1 MRLHGGGA
9 TIEREVRAMKRLSK
23 VLVLLAVP
31 CVVLAFPAAGGSSRA
46 STGRILFIRD
56 HLCPSSEYGPHD
68 CGRGEIAVFR
78 PDGSGLS
85 VLTHN
90 KVTELSPKWSPDG
103 REIAYIRPN
112 RPGGASQ
119 VWLMAA
125 DGTHQHALTR
135 VKQGVFGE
143 DTWPTIDWTPDGRHI
158 VFVAYPSRDGGA
170 LQLYLA
176 NARTGAT
183 KLLLPVQIGVSSGA
197 DGPASSP
204 DGRWIAYTSLTR
216 HGPYRILLLSTR
228 TVRPHRLTPGMAP
241 AWSPDSRRIA
251 FNGGRLSVI
260 NANGRHLRSLRVYG
274 SSPSW
279 SPDGK
284 WIAFESTG
292 GSEALAE
299 IRPDG
304 SGFHVIRRLTPGWVN
319 IQPDWGAG

>member
-1 MRLHGGGA
+1 MQ
-9 TIEREVRAMKRLSK
+9 RLSK
-23 VLVLLAVP
+23 VAFLLAVP
-31 CVVLAFPAAGGSSRA
+31 FLVLALPAAGGGSSGG
-46 STGRILFIRD
+46 SGRIVFIRD
-56 HLCPSSEYGPHD
+56 HLCPSSEYGLHD
-68 CGRGEIAVFR
+68 CGRGEIAVVS
-78 PDGSGLS
+78 PAGSGLR
-85 VLTHN
+85 VLTHD

-125 DGTHQHALTR
+125 NGTHQHALTR
-135 VKQGVFGE
+135 LKQGVFGE
-143 DTWPTIDWTPDGRHI
+143 DTWPTLDWAPDGRHI

-183 KLLLPVQIGVSSGA
+183 KLLLPVHIGVSAGA
-197 DGPASSP
+197 DGPAWSRN
-204 DGRWIAYTSLTR
+204 GRWIAYTSLTR
-216 HGPYRILLLSTR
+216 HGPYRISLLSTR
-228 TVRPHRLTPGMAP
+228 TLRPHSVTQGMAP

-251 FNGGRLSVI
+251 FNGGRLEVI

-284 WIAFESTG
+284 WIVFESSAD
-292 GSEALAE
+292 SEDLAE

-304 SGFHVIRRLTPGWVN
+304 SGFHRIGHLAPGWVA
-319 IQPDWGAG
+319 IHPDWGER